1 MLSNFLDHLYQNK
14 ITKYHILYA
23 IEGLFKQIMGSEVCG
38 LENKSPVNFTT

>member
-23 IEGLFKQIMGSEVCG
+23 IEGLFIIFVICNQ
-38 LENKSPVNFTT
+38 LELLSI